1 MSGLHSGLFCYA
13 EGLIMSSIPIDEA
26 SRRLPELL
34 HQLQPGDELII
45 TEGDQPLARVVAAER
60 ATTERREPGTLR
72 GTVLHMADDF
82 DEPLDDFQEYM
93 S

>member
-1 MSGLHSGLFCYA
+1 MT
-13 EGLIMSSIPIDEA
+13 ISSIPIDEA

-45 TEGDQPLARVVAAER
+45 TEADQPLARVVAATEP
-60 ATTERREPGTLR
+60 TTIERRQPGTLR